1 MGKWQK
7 VYSTNILHRAEIVK
21 AVLEDQGLQPVII
34 SKKEFTNIKEITIK
48 KVITKIVLLM
58 GRLKKKIDAD
68 LLTQIFIKRR
78 GATIKA
84 PIAVHP

>member
-34 SKKEFTNIKEITIK
+34 SKKDQLYHFGHYEVHASPED
-48 KVITKIVLLM
+48 V
-58 GRLKKKIDAD
+58 
-68 LLTQIFIKRR
+68 
-78 GATIKA
+78 IKA
-84 PIAVHP
+84 IKIIKDDIQFE